1 MDAIARGNE
10 PTQSQ
15 LNALESSYH
24 GTGDYLS
31 SCPEFAGYLHEIHAH
46 GSRQLGTII
55 RPLTADRD
63 GFDIDLIARLKPTA
77 LRKYEGANGPAV
89 LLDHLFLA
97 LKRYANAHG
106 LVLHRWER
114 CVTLEYAGGM
124 CADIAPVIDSPLM
137 AMKFGET
144 HGLIPDRKLSRYEST
159 NPRGYSK
166 YFDQIAAI
174 SPVFTAELRFA
185 EAMDSVV
192 KAEVTP
198 LPNAQEVFDRLL
210 CRLIQLLKL
219 HRNVAFGIAHDGV
232 DMAPSSVFVTTL
244 AAMAYEAAAPQPH
257 ESPLALLL
265 DIVERMPQHF
275 QRIQLANGAQEW
287 ILPNPSAPNDNLAGG
302 MNNPAKQA
310 AYFQWHERL
319 IDDLA
324 RILSN
329 IENNAGMDILLES
342 VETAFGPKATTAIQQ
357 DQSLRRES
365 NRFAGKVALI
375 TSAVAAPISVKARS
389 HTYFGG

>member
-1 MDAIARGNE
+1 MDAIARSNE

-15 LNALESSYH
+15 LDALESSYH

-46 GSRQLGTII
+46 GSRQLGTIV
-55 RPLTADRD
+55 RPITADRE

-77 LRKYEGANGPAV
+77 LRKYEGASGPAQ
-89 LLDHLFLA
+89 LLEHLFLA

-106 LVLHRWER
+106 LLLHRWER

-124 CADIAPVIDSPLM
+124 CADIAPVIDSPYM
-137 AMKFGET
+137 TMKYGET
-144 HGLIPDRKLSRYEST
+144 HGLIPDQQLSRYEST

-185 EAMDSVV
+185 EAMDSVI

-210 CRLIQLLKL
+210 CRLIQLMKL
-219 HRNVAFGIAHDGV
+219 HRNVAFGIGRNGV
-232 DMAPSSVFVTTL
+232 DLAPSSVFVTTL
-244 AAMAYEAAAPQPH
+244 AAMAYEAVAPLPH

-265 DIVERMPQHF
+265 DIVECMPKYF
-275 QRIQLANGAQEW
+275 QRIQLPSGSQKW
-287 ILPNPSAPNDNLAGG
+287 VLPNPSAPNDNLAEG
-302 MNNPAKQA
+302 MNDPAKQA
-310 AYFQWHERL
+310 AFFQWHQRL
-319 IDDLA
+319 IEDLA
-324 RILSN
+324 RILDN
-329 IENNAGMDILLES
+329 IENHAGMDTLVKS
-342 VETAFGPKATTAIQQ
+342 VEAAFGRKASNAIQQ
-357 DQSLRRES
+357 DQSQRRES
-365 NRFAGKVALI
+365 SRIAGKVALI
-375 TSAVAAPISVKARS
+375 TSSVAAPISVKART